1 MSYTHYH
8 DFTQNNP
15 DFENDIYD
23 NKRKIT
29 QREIN
34 LSDVDF
40 LEIKRKKMNGS
51 IKNVGCFKS
60 GSQGCSIRNAIT
72 GLRNYSHKVGSYDED
87 LYFKVKMTTENHY
100 KAVLPFDGETY
111 QNVNMRIENNKQ
123 PIILFFDNPKECETH
138 LFTELNP
145 ETKKRWI
152 EKYNQRN
159 RDTLY
164 DEQSQKQYNIQEQN
178 CIIVH

>member
-15 DFENDIYD
+15 DFEPEYDTYD
-23 NKRKIT
+23 NKRKIS

-34 LSDVDF
+34 LLDIDF
-40 LEIKRKKMNGS
+40 LEIKRKKLNGNV
-51 IKNVGCFKS
+51 KNVGCFKS

-72 GLRNYSHKVGSYDED
+72 GIRNYNHKVGSFDED
-87 LYFKVKMTTENHY
+87 LYFKVNITTENHR
-100 KAVLPFDGETY
+100 KVFSPLDGEL
-111 QNVNMRIENNKQ
+111 KQ
-123 PIILFFDNPKECETH
+123 QIILFFNSPKECETH
-138 LFTELNP
+138 LLTELNS

-159 RDTLY
+159 HDNLFIEY
-164 DEQSQKQYNIQEQN
+164 EEEHQKQK
-178 CIIVH
+178 CIIIH